1 MFYWNCNWLQ
11 FICFLGGLRDSKY
24 DKFYLEGLP
33 IDTQHCY
40 ACDRQLKH
48 PRNGELYGIGHVAM
62 SKHYWDS
69 GMI

>member
-62 SKHYWDS
+62 SKHYWE
-69 GMI
+69 